1 MDWLFITVAGLLLFL
16 LGVLAVAVHAGFFSD
31 IRVRTSLNPNC
42 IRRVAYKP
50 YRGPYKRANEAFGAI
65 CSLAPR
71 NAPFGIYYDSPHKVP
86 AEQCRYIVGCC
97 LPSPPANSRLE
108 DVLVARGYIIHTF
121 PQCEAAIVTEFP
133 FRSQFSLLIAP
144 YRVYYALEKHIKN
157 SKQVL
162 PGGPFIEVYESDLI
176 KYFCPI
182 DNNAE
187 FYVPEVKTHIPQTED
202 PNGSNEQSHNLKKN
216 Q

>member
-71 NAPFGIYYDSPHKVP
+71 NAPFGIYYDSPHKVQVDSVTTSC
-86 AEQCRYIVGCC
+86 ASCY
-97 LPSPPANSRLE
+97 SSR
-108 DVLVARGYIIHTF
+108 
-121 PQCEAAIVTEFP
+121 
-133 FRSQFSLLIAP
+133 
-144 YRVYYALEKHIKN
+144 
-157 SKQVL
+157 
-162 PGGPFIEVYESDLI
+162 
-176 KYFCPI
+176 
-182 DNNAE
+182 
-187 FYVPEVKTHIPQTED
+187 
-202 PNGSNEQSHNLKKN
+202 
-216 Q
+216 